1 VDLWYPD
8 RLIHTRESLDRFP
21 TSTVS
26 DVRRICVDLWYP
38 DRLIH
43 TRESLDGFRHVTVS
57 DVRRMC
63 PGRKRW
69 EALTIT
75 FGIREVR
82 LAGTHKAEPWL
93 RGMHSDL
100 PVVQR
105 ALVHSLE
112 MAEEDTAKWC
122 SALDDHELHLRPF
135 QLPSIA
141 FQLRHIARSLDRFCC
156 YAEGIPLTEQQL
168 TALATE
174 MDLSG
179 TQESIFRELS
189 ESLETTRHRLNA
201 IIRQPLDQP
210 IKIGRKGLPTTLAG
224 LLIHAAE
231 HTQRH
236 VGQAITTAKVILA
249 QRGPQYD
256 PSSPA

>member
-1 VDLWYPD
+1 L
-8 RLIHTRESLDRFP
+8 
-21 TSTVS
+21 
-26 DVRRICVDLWYP
+26 
-38 DRLIH
+38 
-43 TRESLDGFRHVTVS
+43 
-57 DVRRMC
+57 
-63 PGRKRW
+63 
-69 EALTIT
+69 
-75 FGIREVR
+75 
-82 LAGTHKAEPWL
+82 AEPWL
-93 RGMHSDL
+93 RGTLTDF

-105 ALVHSLE
+105 ALMHSLQ

-122 SALDDHELHLRPF
+122 GALDDQELHARPF

-156 YAEGIPLTEQQL
+156 YAEGVPLTPQQL
-168 TALATE
+168 QALSAE
-174 MDLSG
+174 MEPSG
-179 TQESIFRELS
+179 TRETIFEELS
-189 ESLETTRHRLNA
+189 EFLETTRRRLDA

-210 IKIGRKGLPTTLAG
+210 VKIGRKGLPTTLGG

-249 QRGPQYD
+249 QRDPRCD